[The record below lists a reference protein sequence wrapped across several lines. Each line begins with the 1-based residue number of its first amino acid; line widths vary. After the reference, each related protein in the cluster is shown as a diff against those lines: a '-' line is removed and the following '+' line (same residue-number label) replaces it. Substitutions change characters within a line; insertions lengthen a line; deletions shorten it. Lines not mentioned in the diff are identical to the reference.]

1 MNTILQFDQVC
12 VEARDRNQVVTPILQ
27 SVDLK
32 VEMGERLGIVGG
44 SGSGKSTLLRIA
56 AGVLSP
62 GLHLTSGTVSTAGV
76 NMLDVDP
83 KVRQEMYGSSVAL
96 VAQSL
101 GEALTSHLTIR
112 AHFRDTLGR
121 DVADETILS
130 SLDDAGLDGA
140 KYLHRYPHQISGG
153 ERQRVLLALALVR
166 SPSLLLLEWLSA

>member
-1 MNTILQFDQVC
+1 MNTILHFEQVC

-62 GLHLTSGTVSTAGV
+62 GLHLTSGNVLTAGV
-76 NMLDVDP
+76 NMLAVGP

-96 VAQSL
+96 V
-101 GEALTSHLTIR
+101 GDKEFYT
-112 AHFRDTLGR
+112 G
-121 DVADETILS
+121 
-130 SLDDAGLDGA
+130 
-140 KYLHRYPHQISGG
+140 
-153 ERQRVLLALALVR
+153 
-166 SPSLLLLEWLSA
+166 

>member
-1 MNTILQFDQVC
+1 MNTILQFEQVC

-27 SVDLK
+27 SIDLK

-56 AGVLSP
+56 AGALSP
-62 GLHLTSGTVSTAGV
+62 GLHLTSGAVSTAGV

-121 DVADETILS
+121 DVAD
-130 SLDDAGLDGA
+130 
-140 KYLHRYPHQISGG
+140 
-153 ERQRVLLALALVR
+153 
-166 SPSLLLLEWLSA
+166 